1 MGCKME
7 KNEYL
12 SIAQVAKILRISR
25 VAVYKKV
32 KKGTIPAMKVGKF
45 YAIPRENIIK
55 RVRKIKGHVLNSE
68 EKEKIKTAVMKVIND
83 YGEVLKKLGAE

>member
-1 MGCKME
+1 ME

-32 KKGTIPAMKVGKF
+32 KKGEIQAIRIGKF
-45 YAIPRENIIK
+45 YAVPKESIMK
-55 RVRKIKGHVLNSE
+55 RVGKIKGHPLTP
-68 EKEKIKTAVMKVIND
+68 KEKDNIKMAVMKTVNE
-83 YGEVLKKLGAE
+83 YGDVLKKLGAE

>member
-1 MGCKME
+1 ME

-12 SIAQVAKILRISR
+12 SIAQVSKILRISR

-32 KKGTIPAMKVGKF
+32 KKGIIPAMKVGKF
-45 YAIPRENIIK
+45 YVIPRESIIK
-55 RVRKIKGHVLNSE
+55 RVRKIKGHVLNNE
-68 EKEKIKTAVMKVIND
+68 EKDKINMAVMKTVKD

>member
-1 MGCKME
+1 ME

-32 KKGTIPAMKVGKF
+32 KKGIIPAMKVGKF
-45 YAIPRENIIK
+45 YVIPRENIIK
-55 RVRKIKGHVLNSE
+55 RVRRIKGHVLTNE
-68 EKEKIKTAVMKVIND
+68 EKDKIKMAVMKTVND
-83 YGEVLKKLGAE
+83 YGEVLKRLGAE

>member
-1 MGCKME
+1 ME

-32 KKGTIPAMKVGKF
+32 KKGTIPAIKVGKF
-45 YAIPRENIIK
+45 YAIPRENIVK
-55 RVRKIKGHVLNSE
+55 RVRKIKGHALSNE
-68 EKEKIKTAVMKVIND
+68 EKDKIKMAVMKTVKD
-83 YGEVLKKLGAE
+83 YGEVLKRLGAE

>member
-1 MGCKME
+1 MEKME
-7 KNEYL
+7 KVEYL

-32 KKGTIPAMKVGKF
+32 KKGIIPAIRIGKF
-45 YAIPRENIIK
+45 YAVPRENIIK
-55 RVRKIKGHVLNSE
+55 RVRKVKGHTLTNE
-68 EKEKIKTAVMKVIND
+68 EKDKINMAVTKTVND

>member
-1 MGCKME
+1 MRCKME

-32 KKGTIPAMKVGKF
+32 KKGIIPAMKVGKF
-45 YAIPRENIIK
+45 YVIPRENIIK
-55 RVRKIKGHVLNSE
+55 RVREIKGHVLSDE
-68 EKEKIKTAVMKVIND
+68 EKDKIKMAVMKTVAD
-83 YGEVLKKLGAE
+83 YGEVLKRLGAE

>member
-1 MGCKME
+1 ME

-32 KKGTIPAMKVGKF
+32 KKGEIPAMRVGKF
-45 YAIPRENIIK
+45 YAIPRENIIR
-55 RVRKIKGHVLNSE
+55 RVRKIKGYPLTLE
-68 EKEKIKTAVMKVIND
+68 EKDKINMAVMKTVNE
-83 YGEVLKKLGAE
+83 YGDVLKRLGAK

>member
-1 MGCKME
+1 ME
-7 KNEYL
+7 KSEYL

-32 KKGTIPAMKVGKF
+32 KKGIIPAMKVGKF

-55 RVRKIKGHVLNSE
+55 RVQKIKGHVLNDE
-68 EKEKIKTAVMKVIND
+68 EKDKIKMAVMKTIND
-83 YGEVLKKLGAE
+83 YGEVLKRLGEE

>member
-1 MGCKME
+1 MECKME

-32 KKGTIPAMKVGKF
+32 KKGIIPAIKVGKI

-55 RVRKIKGHVLNSE
+55 RVRKIKGHVLSNE
-68 EKEKIKTAVMKVIND
+68 EKDKIKMAVMKTVND

>member
-1 MGCKME
+1 ME

-32 KKGTIPAMKVGKF
+32 KKGIIPAMKVGKF
-45 YAIPRENIIK
+45 YAIPRENVIK
-55 RVRKIKGHVLNSE
+55 RVRRIKGHVLTNE
-68 EKEKIKTAVMKVIND
+68 EKDKIKMAVMKTVND
-83 YGEVLKKLGAE
+83 YGEVLKRLGAE

>member
-1 MGCKME
+1 MRCEME

-32 KKGTIPAMKVGKF
+32 KKGEIPAIRIGKF
-45 YAIPRENIIK
+45 YAIPRENILRRII
-55 RVRKIKGHVLNSE
+55 KIKGHPLTPE
-68 EKEKIKTAVMKVIND
+68 EKDKISMAVMKIFNE
-83 YGEVLKKLGAE
+83 YGDVLKRLGAE